1 MVSTSLNV
9 ERSQIQ
15 SNRVDGTF
23 ERLDKIEMLIKVG
36 DKIKKALIFF
46 FFRFTKKFFRQLGVE

>member
-15 SNRVDGTF
+15 SDRVDGSFTI
-23 ERLDKIEMLIKVG
+23 LDELEILDNVG
-36 DKIKKALIFF
+36 DKIKKALKVVFLV
-46 FFRFTKKFFRQLGVE
+46 TKKFFRQLSVE

>member
-23 ERLDKIEMLIKVG
+23 EILDELEMLNKVG
-36 DKIKKALIFF
+36 DNIKKALHFF
-46 FFRFTKKFFRQLGVE
+46 LDLPKSFSVSSALSN